1 MITIKM
7 RMPENCNRCP
17 MLPGPYD
24 MCVLHDGIPAHQT
37 SKTERPEWCP
47 LVEVVRCKDCKHYDS
62 MTESC
67 LNGLDGIFM
76 PDWFCPEGKRRDD
89 DA

>member
-1 MITIKM
+1 MISKKKKAVEALTWMLTDIGDNRHFQIEYYPKVISEALEYIM
-7 RMPENCNRCP
+7 SQPE
-17 MLPGPYD
+17 
-24 MCVLHDGIPAHQT
+24 VI
-37 SKTERPEWCP
+37 
-47 LVEVVRCKDCKHYDS
+47 RCKDCKHYDS